1 MMRLFFAIL
10 IFFSS
15 IILPAEADSA
25 KTVQE
30 LVDLNYIAPKRL
42 SQIGNNQN
50 IDPLRT
56 RIDYKNLALVGTVTA
71 VGVTAVQLHFANT
84 WWNDQRTKFQFVNDW
99 DYALNVDKIGHFYG
113 TYILAHGFS
122 AGLEA
127 ANFQSEDAAIY
138 GAAAALAFQLF
149 VEANDAFGPKWGF
162 SPGDAGA
169 DVLGAL
175 YSVGLYYIP
184 YLKNFQ
190 PRFSYYPSEEYLDGK
205 KKDGNISDDYE
216 GQKFWLSLRMKEL
229 LPKPAARYWPSF
241 LMLSGGI
248 GVSDLDGSGG
258 GTREFYI
265 ALDLD
270 AEKLPLYG
278 RVWQFVKNTLNY
290 FHLPMPGIRISPD
303 AAFFVFLY

>member
-1 MMRLFFAIL
+1 MRIFLSILFFL
-10 IFFSS
+10 ST
-15 IILPAEADSA
+15 IISAAKSDST
-25 KTVQE
+25 K
-30 LVDLNYIAPKRL
+30 VDAQDEINYYAPTRL
-42 SQIGNNQN
+42 SEIGNDVN

-56 RIDYKNLALVGTVTA
+56 RIDYKNLAIVGGVTA
-71 VGVTAVQLHFANT
+71 IGVTAVQLHFANT
-84 WWNDQRTKFQFVNDW
+84 WWKDQRTEFQFVNDW

-113 TYILAHGFS
+113 TYILAHAFS

-127 ANFQSEDAAIY
+127 ANFQSDEAAIY
-138 GAAAALAFQLF
+138 GAAAALGFQLF
-149 VEANDAFGPKWGF
+149 VEINDAFGPKWGF

-169 DVLGAL
+169 DVIGAL

-190 PRFSYYPSEEYLDGK
+190 PRFSYYPSEDYLNGV
-205 KKDGNISDDYE
+205 KKDGNVSDDYE

-229 LPKPAARYWPSF
+229 LPEPAAKFWPSF

-248 GVSDLDGSGG
+248 GVSNLDGSGG
-258 GTREFYI
+258 GTKEFYI
-265 ALDLD
+265 SFDLD
-270 AEKLPLYG
+270 AEKLPLHG